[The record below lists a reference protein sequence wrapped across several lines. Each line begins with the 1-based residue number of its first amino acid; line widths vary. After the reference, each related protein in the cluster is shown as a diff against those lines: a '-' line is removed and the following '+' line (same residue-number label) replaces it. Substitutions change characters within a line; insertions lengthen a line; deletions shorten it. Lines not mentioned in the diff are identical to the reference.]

1 MLVTRRGQSV
11 KWTVPGVSR
20 GFHYVQPTVTQ
31 KTTPVAGKYPKPRQ
45 EPFLQLPA
53 NIDWGR
59 GRKTVG
65 EVEIQQKADS
75 REKQKIRPQ

>member
-20 GFHYVQPTVTQ
+20 GFHYVQPIVTR

-45 EPFLQLPA
+45 EPFL
-53 NIDWGR
+53 
-59 GRKTVG
+59 
-65 EVEIQQKADS
+65 
-75 REKQKIRPQ
+75 